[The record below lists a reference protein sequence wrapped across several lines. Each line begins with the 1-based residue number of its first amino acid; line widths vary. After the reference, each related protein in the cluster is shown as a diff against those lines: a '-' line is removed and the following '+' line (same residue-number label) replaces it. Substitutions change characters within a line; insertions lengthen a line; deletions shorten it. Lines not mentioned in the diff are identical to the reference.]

1 MGKIVVRKSLLN
13 GNVTC
18 PPSKSYTHR
27 AIFVSSL
34 ANGNSHIIN
43 PLISRD
49 AIATIDACRELG
61 VGIKITDKRLIV
73 SGKDTLKVPDNV
85 INVENSGT
93 TMRFVTAISSLL
105 NDGYVVIT
113 GDDSIRKRP
122 MRPLLAALKQL
133 GVNSFSTRKNGK
145 APIIVQGRGINGD
158 NITIDGSI
166 SSQFISGILIAGV
179 CAKSGISLRVNG
191 KQVSNSYIES
201 TLNVISKFGATV
213 KHSRDYRKFNIFN
226 NRYVP
231 TTFNVPGNF
240 STASLLLS
248 AGTLVGGEITVSNL
262 DFSLP
267 QGDSKILEIL
277 KKIGAVISIDKRNGT
292 VKTKGIQE
300 LDGGEFDLSDTP
312 DLLPVVAIL
321 SLKTRNPVRIYGV
334 SHTRYKETDR
344 LKIIASEFK
353 KFGVKTKILPD
364 EITIVSPKKLKSA
377 VIDSHNDHRLFMS
390 FAIAAMMT
398 AKSVVNGV
406 ASVDVSY
413 PSFIQD
419 MKKIG
424 AKLSES

>member
-27 AIFVSSL
+27 AIFISSL

-49 AIATIDACRELG
+49 TIATIDACRELG
-61 VGIKITDKRLIV
+61 VGIKITDKGLIV

-122 MRPLLAALKQL
+122 MQPLLSALKQL
-133 GVNSFSTRKNGK
+133 GVNSFSTRENGK
-145 APIIVQGRGINGD
+145 APIIVQGGGIDGD
-158 NITIDGSI
+158 KITIDGSI

-179 CAKSGISLRVNG
+179 CAKSGISLSVRG
-191 KQVSNSYIES
+191 KQVSKSYIES
-201 TLNVISKFGATV
+201 TLNVISKFGARV

-231 TTFNVPGNF
+231 TTFTVPGDF

-312 DLLPVVAIL
+312 DLFPVVAIL

-344 LKIIASEFK
+344 LKIIASEFR

-377 VIDSHNDHRLFMS
+377 LIDSHNDHRLFMS

-398 AKSVVNGV
+398 AKSVVDGV
-406 ASVDVSY
+406 ESVDVSY

-424 AKLSES
+424 AKFSQS

>member
-1 MGKIVVRKSLLN
+1 MGKIVVTRSLLN

-27 AIFVSSL
+27 AIFISSL

-49 AIATIDACRELG
+49 TIATIDACRQLG

-105 NDGYVVIT
+105 SDGYVVIT

-122 MRPLLAALKQL
+122 MRPLLSALKQL
-133 GVNSFSTRKNGK
+133 GVNSFSTRENDK
-145 APIIVQGRGINGD
+145 APIIVQGGGINGD
-158 NITIDGSI
+158 NITIDGSM

-179 CAKSGISLRVNG
+179 RAKSGISLRVTG
-191 KQVSNSYIES
+191 KQVSKSYIES
-201 TLNVISKFGATV
+201 TLNVISKFGARV
-213 KHSRDYRKFNIFN
+213 KHSRDYRKYNIFN

-231 TTFNVPGNF
+231 TTFTVPGDF

-277 KKIGAVISIDKRNGT
+277 KKIGAVISIDKRNRT
-292 VKTKGIQE
+292 VKTKGTQE

-321 SLKTRNPVRIYGV
+321 SLKSRNPVRIYGV

-344 LKIIASEFK
+344 LKIIASEFR

-377 VIDSHNDHRLFMS
+377 LINSHNDHRLFMS

-398 AKSVVNGV
+398 AKSVVDGV
-406 ASVDVSY
+406 ESVDVSY

-424 AKLSES
+424 AKFSQS

>member
-1 MGKIVVRKSLLN
+1 MGKIVVTRSLLN

-27 AIFVSSL
+27 AIFISSL

-49 AIATIDACRELG
+49 TIATIDACRQLG

-105 NDGYVVIT
+105 SDGYVVIT

-122 MRPLLAALKQL
+122 MRPLLSALKQL
-133 GVNSFSTRKNGK
+133 GVNSFSTRENDK
-145 APIIVQGRGINGD
+145 APIIVQGGGINGD
-158 NITIDGSI
+158 NITIDGSM

-179 CAKSGISLRVNG
+179 RAKSGISLRVTG
-191 KQVSNSYIES
+191 KQVSKSYIES
-201 TLNVISKFGATV
+201 TLNVISKFGARV
-213 KHSRDYRKFNIFN
+213 KHSRDYRKYNIFN

-231 TTFNVPGNF
+231 TTFTVPGDF

-262 DFSLP
+262 NFSLP

-277 KKIGAVISIDKRNGT
+277 KKIGAVISIDRRNGT
-292 VKTKGIQE
+292 VKTKGTQE

-321 SLKTRNPVRIYGV
+321 SLKSRNPVRIYGV

-344 LKIIASEFK
+344 LKIIASEFR

-377 VIDSHNDHRLFMS
+377 LINSHNDHRLFMS

-398 AKSVVNGV
+398 AKSVVDGV
-406 ASVDVSY
+406 ESVDVSY

-424 AKLSES
+424 AKFSQS

>member
-1 MGKIVVRKSLLN
+1 MGKIVVTRSLLN

-27 AIFVSSL
+27 AIFISSL

-49 AIATIDACRELG
+49 TIATIDACRELG
-61 VGIKITDKRLIV
+61 VGIKRTDKGLIV
-73 SGKDTLKVPDNV
+73 SGKDTLQIPDNV

-105 NDGYVVIT
+105 NDGYVIIT

-133 GVNSFSTRKNGK
+133 GVNSFSTRENDK
-145 APIIVQGRGINGD
+145 APIIVQGGGINGD

-179 CAKSGISLRVNG
+179 CAKSRISLSVTG
-191 KQVSNSYIES
+191 KQVSKSYIES
-201 TLNVISKFGATV
+201 TLNVMSKFGARV
-213 KHSRDYRKFNIFN
+213 KHSRDYRKYNIFN

-231 TTFNVPGNF
+231 TTFTVPGDF
-240 STASLLLS
+240 STAALLLS

-292 VKTKGIQE
+292 VKTEGTQE
-300 LDGGEFDLSDTP
+300 LDGGEFDLSNTP

-321 SLKTRNPVRIYGV
+321 SLKSRNPVRIYGV
-334 SHTRYKETDR
+334 SHTRY
-344 LKIIASEFK
+344 
-353 KFGVKTKILPD
+353 
-364 EITIVSPKKLKSA
+364 
-377 VIDSHNDHRLFMS
+377 N
-390 FAIAAMMT
+390 
-398 AKSVVNGV
+398 
-406 ASVDVSY
+406 
-413 PSFIQD
+413 
-419 MKKIG
+419 
-424 AKLSES
+424 

>member
-1 MGKIVVRKSLLN
+1 MGKIVVTRSLLN

-27 AIFVSSL
+27 AIFISSL

-49 AIATIDACRELG
+49 TIATIGACRELG
-61 VGIKITDKRLIV
+61 VGIKRTDKGLIV
-73 SGKDTLKVPDNV
+73 SGKDTLQIPDNV

-105 NDGYVVIT
+105 NEGYVVIT

-133 GVNSFSTRKNGK
+133 GVNSFSTRENDK
-145 APIIVQGRGINGD
+145 APIIVQGGGINGD
-158 NITIDGSI
+158 KITIDGSI

-179 CAKSGISLRVNG
+179 CAKSGISLSVTG
-191 KQVSNSYIES
+191 KQVSKSYIES
-201 TLNVISKFGATV
+201 TLNVMSKFGAKV
-213 KHSRDYRKFNIFN
+213 KHSGDYRKYNIIN

-231 TTFNVPGNF
+231 TTFTIPGDF

-292 VKTKGIQE
+292 VKTKGTQE

-321 SLKTRNPVRIYGV
+321 ALKSRNPVRIYGV

-344 LKIIASEFK
+344 LKIIASEFR
-353 KFGVKTKILPD
+353 KFGVKT
-364 EITIVSPKKLKSA
+364 
-377 VIDSHNDHRLFMS
+377 
-390 FAIAAMMT
+390 
-398 AKSVVNGV
+398 
-406 ASVDVSY
+406 
-413 PSFIQD
+413 
-419 MKKIG
+419 
-424 AKLSES
+424 

>member
-1 MGKIVVRKSLLN
+1 MGKIVVTRSLLN

-27 AIFVSSL
+27 AIFISSL

-49 AIATIDACRELG
+49 TIATIDACRQLG

-105 NDGYVVIT
+105 SDGYVVIT

-122 MRPLLAALKQL
+122 MRPLLSALKQL
-133 GVNSFSTRKNGK
+133 GVNSFSTRENDK
-145 APIIVQGRGINGD
+145 APIIVQGGGINGD

-179 CAKSGISLRVNG
+179 RAKSGISLRVTG
-191 KQVSNSYIES
+191 KQVSKSYIES
-201 TLNVISKFGATV
+201 TLNVISKFGARV
-213 KHSRDYRKFNIFN
+213 KHSRDYRKYNIFN

-231 TTFNVPGNF
+231 TTFTVPGDF
-240 STASLLLS
+240 STASLLLC

-262 DFSLP
+262 NFSLP

-292 VKTKGIQE
+292 VKTKGTQE

-321 SLKTRNPVRIYGV
+321 SLKSRNPVRIYGV

-344 LKIIASEFK
+344 LKIIASEFR

-377 VIDSHNDHRLFMS
+377 LINSHNDHRLFMS

-398 AKSVVNGV
+398 AKSVVDGLE
-406 ASVDVSY
+406 SVDVSY

-424 AKLSES
+424 AKFSQS

>member
-1 MGKIVVRKSLLN
+1 
-13 GNVTC
+13 
-18 PPSKSYTHR
+18 
-27 AIFVSSL
+27 L

-49 AIATIDACRELG
+49 TIATIDACRELG
-61 VGIKITDKRLIV
+61 VGIKRTDKGLIV
-73 SGKDTLKVPDNV
+73 SGKDALRIPDNV

-105 NDGYVVIT
+105 NEGYVVIT

-145 APIIVQGRGINGD
+145 APIIVQGGGINGD

-179 CAKSGISLRVNG
+179 CAKSEISLSVTG
-191 KQVSNSYIES
+191 KQVSKSYIES
-201 TLNVISKFGATV
+201 TLNVMYKFGARV
-213 KHSRDYRKFNIFN
+213 KHSRDYRKYNIFN
-226 NRYVP
+226 NPYVP
-231 TTFNVPGNF
+231 TTFTVPGDF

-292 VKTKGIQE
+292 VKTKGTQE

-321 SLKTRNPVRIYGV
+321 ALKSRNPVRIYGV

-344 LKIIASEFK
+344 LKIIASEFR

-377 VIDSHNDHRLFMS
+377 LIDSHNDHRLFMS
-390 FAIAAMMT
+390 FVIAAMIT
-398 AKSVVNGV
+398 EKSVVDGV
-406 ASVDVSY
+406 ESVDVSY

-424 AKLSES
+424 AKFSQP

>member
-1 MGKIVVRKSLLN
+1 MGKIVVTRSLLN

-49 AIATIDACRELG
+49 TIATIDACRELG

-122 MRPLLAALKQL
+122 MRPLLSALKQL
-133 GVNSFSTRKNGK
+133 GVNSFSTRENGK
-145 APIIVQGRGINGD
+145 APIIVQGGGINGD

-179 CAKSGISLRVNG
+179 CAKSGISLRVTG
-191 KQVSNSYIES
+191 KQVSKSYIES
-201 TLNVISKFGATV
+201 TLNVISKFGARV

-231 TTFNVPGNF
+231 TTFTVPGDF

-267 QGDSKILEIL
+267 QGDSRILEIL

-321 SLKTRNPVRIYGV
+321 SLKSRNPVRIYGV

-344 LKIIASEFK
+344 LKIIASEFR

-377 VIDSHNDHRLFMS
+377 LIDSHNDHRLFMS
-390 FAIAAMMT
+390 FVIAAMIT
-398 AKSVVNGV
+398 EKSVVDGV
-406 ASVDVSY
+406 ESVDVSY

-424 AKLSES
+424 AKFSQS